1 MTETTLDLI
10 LDGQIR
16 LRQSAT
22 GYRAGMDALFLAA
35 MLAGKSGDHLVEF
48 GCGPGAA
55 LLCSAYRLP
64 ECRFTGIEI
73 DPDAVELAR
82 ANIAANGMDDR
93 IEVRQGD
100 IAVAIAGLKA
110 SQVFFNPPFF
120 DDPRAIRIPRAEKQ
134 RAWLAGD
141 VPLAEWVKAAA
152 RVLEPKGRLSLIH
165 RADALA
171 EILAA
176 FGKTFGS
183 VAIRPVQPRAGRPAK
198 RVLVTARLGGKA
210 PLVILPALILHD
222 DGPAAHTPEAEA
234 ILRGRAMIEMDT

>member
-1 MTETTLDLI
+1 MSETTLDLI
-10 LDGQIR
+10 LDGKIR
-16 LRQSAT
+16 LRQSAA

-35 MLAGKSGDHLVEF
+35 MLEAKPGDHLVEF

-55 LLCSAYRLP
+55 LLTSAYRLP

-73 DPDAVELAR
+73 DPEAVDLAR
-82 ANIAANGMDDR
+82 ENVAANEMEAR
-93 IEVRQGD
+93 VTVRQGD
-100 IAVAIAGLKA
+100 IAEAMDGLKA

-120 DDPRAIRIPRAEKQ
+120 DDPRAMRIPKAEKQ

-152 RVLEPKGRLSLIH
+152 RVLEPRGRLSLIH

-176 FGKTFGS
+176 FGKRFGS
-183 VAIRPVQPRAGRPAK
+183 VAIRPVHPRAGRPAK
-198 RVLVTARLGGKA
+198 RILVTARLGGKA
-210 PLVILPALILHD
+210 PLVILPGLVLHE
-222 DGPAAHTPEAEA
+222 GEGNSPEAEA
-234 ILRGRAMIEMDT
+234 ILRGRAIIEMDA

>member
-1 MTETTLDLI
+1 MSETTLDLI
-10 LDGQIR
+10 LDGKIR
-16 LRQSAT
+16 LRQSAA

-35 MLAGKSGDHLVEF
+35 MLVAKPGEHLVEF
-48 GCGPGAA
+48 GCGPGAV
-55 LLCSAYRLP
+55 LLSSAMRLP

-73 DPDAVELAR
+73 DPDAVGLALE
-82 ANIAANGMDDR
+82 NIAVNGMEDR

-100 IAVAIAGLKA
+100 IAAPITGLKA

-120 DDPRAIRIPRAEKQ
+120 EDPGAMRLPKAAKQ

-141 VPLAEWVKAAA
+141 VPLADWVKAAA

-210 PLVILPALILHD
+210 PLILLPALVLHD

-234 ILRGRAMIEMDT
+234 ILRGKAMIEMDV

>member
-1 MTETTLDLI
+1 MSETTLDLI
-10 LDGQIR
+10 LDGKIR
-16 LRQSAT
+16 LRQSAA

-35 MLAGKSGDHLVEF
+35 MLEAKPGDHLVEF

-55 LLCSAYRLP
+55 LLTSAYRLP

-73 DPDAVELAR
+73 DPEAVDLAR
-82 ANIAANGMDDR
+82 ENIAANEMEAR
-93 IEVRQGD
+93 VTVRQGD
-100 IAVAIAGLKA
+100 IAEAMDGLKA

-120 DDPRAIRIPRAEKQ
+120 DDPRAMRIPKAEKQ

-152 RVLEPKGRLSLIH
+152 RVLEPRGRLSLIH

-171 EILAA
+171 EILAGL
-176 FGKTFGS
+176 GKTFGS

-210 PLVILPALILHD
+210 PLVLLPALILHE
-222 DGPAAHTPEAEA
+222 GEGHSAEADA
-234 ILRGRAMIEMDT
+234 ILRGRAVVAMA